1 MLPDLRIVIA
11 AVVSTFVVTVGVGF
25 YASSRLIHEQMT
37 ARLDGRG
44 LDDTPV
50 NRIALNWPEPTS
62 QERRLDLDFA
72 ITLKASRNPVRDIA
86 PAGDVKAESAAAE
99 REPAPAIAPPV
110 PVIETPNPPPATETA
125 VQPDP
130 LPLAES
136 PREDERPDNS
146 VAVHPSATDDT
157 RPAPESNEAALA
169 IAAEPQQHEPRHP
182 EPPSPDRQQM
192 ALLQRE
198 ERVEAAPQDVTASG
212 PSERPAAAQTETA
225 RIAATTADPEGA
237 RDSRPDITGS
247 IAAPHESPT
256 IPLPEPRPRIAA
268 RPTTEDAAPAAQP
281 AAAATAPA
289 PRKKRPRKSVKQTA
303 AVRSQSAQTLQPF
316 DFFGLFRVQPLPLR
330 DQPRSDTTPP

>member
-1 MLPDLRIVIA
+1 MLPDLRIAIA
-11 AVVSTFVVTVGVGF
+11 AVVSTFIVTVGVGF
-25 YASSRLIHEQMT
+25 YASSRLIHEQMA
-37 ARLDGRG
+37 ARLDSRG

-72 ITLKASRNPVRDIA
+72 ITLKASRNPVRDVA
-86 PAGDVKAESAAAE
+86 PAGDATAERAAAE
-99 REPAPAIAPPV
+99 REPAPPSAPPV
-110 PVIETPNPPPATETA
+110 PAIETPNPPPATETA
-125 VQPDP
+125 AQPDP

-136 PREDERPDNS
+136 PREDERPDGS

-157 RPAPESNEAALA
+157 SPAPESNEAALA
-169 IAAEPQQHEPRHP
+169 IAAEPQQYEPPHP

-192 ALLQRE
+192 ASLQRE
-198 ERVEAAPQDVTASG
+198 QRVDAAPQDATASD

-225 RIAATTADPEGA
+225 RVAATAAAPEEEV
-237 RDSRPDITGS
+237 RDSRDVTGS
-247 IAAPHESPT
+247 IAAPHASPA

-281 AAAATAPA
+281 AAAASAPA

-303 AVRSQSAQTLQPF
+303 TVRGQSTQTLQPF

-330 DQPRSDTTPP
+330 DQPPSNTTPP